1 VTTLGRSTV
10 FLFALAAVALPATS
24 AHAFCRTAACGKDC
38 AIDPITNCPI
48 GTPIWWPQYCVSY
61 SMQYQA
67 SRKVDLEKATAAA
80 EKAFYVWQNAPCPGG
95 GVPSIKI
102 DHTFGPVA
110 CKMHEYNQVDGNA
123 NIIMFHDDVW
133 PYSGGT
139 DVLALT
145 TVTFSK
151 KTGDIYDVDME
162 INGLQPL
169 STSDPVD
176 PEAYDLQS
184 IITHEA
190 GHFLG
195 LGHSLVPDA
204 TMWTQYT
211 TGTDSFRDLA
221 DDDIAG
227 ICTTYPPTQ
236 EPQICDFVPRQ
247 GFSPECGLYPAGAG
261 TCALAR
267 GVGGAGGG
275 GAWSL
280 ALASAIVAL
289 ATKRRRRSNSLSLGG
304 GSGAC
309 GAGASTNRPRRSA
322 AL

>member
-1 VTTLGRSTV
+1 VATLGRRAAVLVLS
-10 FLFALAAVALPATS
+10 LAAAVLS
-24 AHAFCRTAACGKDC
+24 AKSARAYCRTAACGKDC
-38 AIDPITNCPI
+38 ALDPITNCPQ

-67 SRKVDLEKATAAA
+67 SKRVDLEKATAAA
-80 EKAFYVWQNAPCPGG
+80 EKAFYVWQNAACPGG
-95 GVPSIKI
+95 GVPSVKI
-102 DHTFGPVA
+102 DHRFGQVA
-110 CKMHEYNQVDGNA
+110 CKVHEYNQVDGNA

-133 PYSGGT
+133 PYTGGA

-169 STSDPVD
+169 STSDVVD

-184 IITHEA
+184 IMTHEA

-195 LGHSLVPDA
+195 LGHSLNPEA

-211 TGTDSFRDLA
+211 TGTDSFRDLS

-227 ICTTYPPTQ
+227 ICATYPPTE
-236 EPQICDFVPRQ
+236 EPQVCDFVPRQ

-261 TCALAR
+261 SCAIARGSFGAKAPASPPAAFALAC
-267 GVGGAGGG
+267 
-275 GAWSL
+275 
-280 ALASAIVAL
+280 VAL
-289 ATKRRRRSNSLSLGG
+289 VLKRRKR
-304 GSGAC
+304 
-309 GAGASTNRPRRSA
+309 AS
-322 AL
+322 